1 LASLDGRDR
10 SDSSPEIGTC
20 RELVREPVCDPL
32 AGAPSFCVKRR
43 LSSFLLCHNYS
54 LTVEQMGHYRL
65 INGWFQ
71 DGQQA
76 LDRIERIYREDRPEI
91 ADELYI
97 SLIVLCLDKILRD
110 TRPKTV
116 TGAIKRPVK
125 KKPTKSTKKKQAAP
139 VKGLKL
145 ASGQAIA
152 FGSVVPK
159 N

>member
-1 LASLDGRDR
+1 LWQRRKKVRRRFRPKEGAPAKGIANWLADQLTR
-10 SDSSPEIGTC
+10 SDC
-20 RELVREPVCDPL
+20 PL
-32 AGAPSFCVKRR
+32 TA
-43 LSSFLLCHNYS
+43 
-54 LTVEQMGHYRL
+54 EQMGHYRL

-97 SLIVLCLDKILRD
+97 SLIVLCLDKILGD
-110 TRPKTV
+110 TRAKTA
-116 TGAIKRPVK
+116 TGVV

-139 VKGLKL
+139 VKRLKL
-145 ASGQAIA
+145 ASGQPIA

>member
-1 LASLDGRDR
+1 MAVKEKGQAAFHAEGRRNRQGIANWLADQLTR
-10 SDSSPEIGTC
+10 SDCP
-20 RELVREPVCDPL
+20 
-32 AGAPSFCVKRR
+32 
-43 LSSFLLCHNYS
+43 

-97 SLIVLCLDKILRD
+97 SLIVLCLDKILSD

-116 TGAIKRPVK
+116 TGVVK
-125 KKPTKSTKKKQAAP
+125 KPVKSTKKKQPAP
-139 VKGLKL
+139 VKTLKL
-145 ASGQAIA
+145 ASGQAIS

>member
-1 LASLDGRDR
+1 MAEKEKGQAAFHAEGRRNRQGIANWLADQLTR
-10 SDSSPEIGTC
+10 SDCP
-20 RELVREPVCDPL
+20 
-32 AGAPSFCVKRR
+32 
-43 LSSFLLCHNYS
+43 
-54 LTVEQMGHYRL
+54 LTVEHMGHYRL

-91 ADELYI
+91 ADELHI
-97 SLIVLCLDKILRD
+97 SLIVLCLDKILGD

-139 VKGLKL
+139 VKRLKL

-152 FGSVVPK
+152 FRSVVPK